1 MTKSEIGEMIKRRR
15 REVGITQEELCDG
28 ICSESMLSKIEA
40 GKSDGSAETLRMLL
54 ERLGIVGVIHDEMLN
69 ESDIYVREKNRE
81 ANRAHCK
88 GNTDKAWVILDE
100 ISDDYESFSKANK
113 QRYDVLSTML
123 LPATGETEHKSR
135 LFSLEKSL
143 KMTSKDY
150 RADNL
155 PPFMTSMEIQII
167 GYIAVTYAF
176 LNDSKTTIR
185 MLSHTKAYIER
196 FYTDKLTAYKKLSII
211 CYNLSKYLGLAG
223 RYDEC
228 IDVARQGVEYCDMIN
243 HIAVLPN
250 CMYNL
255 AWALARRNDRGD
267 REEAKELAE
276 KALTYCNPKTTN
288 AKTLPNLIKK
298 LIKEYL
304 S

>member
-1 MTKSEIGEMIKRRR
+1 MTKSEIGKIIKQRR
-15 REVGITQEELCDG
+15 RELGIKQKELCEG
-28 ICSESMLSKIEA
+28 ICGESLLSKIET
-40 GKSDGSAETLRMLL
+40 GKSDGSAETICLLL
-54 ERLGIVGVIHDEMLN
+54 ERLGIVGVIPDEMLN
-69 ESDIYVREKNRE
+69 ESDIYVREKIRE

-123 LPATGETEHKSR
+123 LPATSEAEHKSR

-176 LNDSKTTIR
+176 LNDSETTIR

-196 FYTDKLTAYKKLSII
+196 FYVTKSTAYERLSTI

-228 IDVARQGVEYCDMIN
+228 INTARQGVEYCNTIDDIPL
-243 HIAVLPN
+243 LPN

-255 AWALARRNDRGD
+255 AWALARRNDKDD
-267 REEAKELAE
+267 RKEAKELATE
-276 KALTYCNPKTTN
+276 ALTYCNSKTIN
-288 AKTLPNLIKK
+288 AKTLPNSIRRLIND
-298 LIKEYL
+298 YL